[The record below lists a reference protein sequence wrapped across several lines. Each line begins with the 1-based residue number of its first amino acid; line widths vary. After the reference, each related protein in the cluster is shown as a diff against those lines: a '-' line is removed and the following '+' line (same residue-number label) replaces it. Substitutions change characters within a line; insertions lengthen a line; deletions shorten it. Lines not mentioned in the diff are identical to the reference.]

1 MIFAPD
7 YYPHFRCI
15 ADQCRHSCCIG
26 WEIDIDPET
35 RARYA
40 AIDGEIGRRLAE
52 VIDDG
57 EECACFRLTADER
70 CPMLRSDGLCEL
82 ILTLGEDAL
91 CQICTDH
98 PRFRNFI
105 GLRTEIG
112 LGLCCEAAGRL
123 ILAAETPMRM
133 IPHADDGDMS
143 TLSRE
148 EAEFL
153 ARRDAALAQIADEA
167 HPLDTRMAALLSQ
180 SGASLPPCGM
190 DTWRE
195 IYRSLER
202 LDPAWDAVL
211 DTLTDAP
218 PSDAAWEKSFARLL
232 EYFLYRHLPAALDD
246 GRYAARI
253 AFCVLSTEVIRALF
267 AQGEQTLDRLVELA
281 RLYSA
286 EIEYDEEN
294 VECLLDVLSR

>member
-7 YYPHFRCI
+7 YYSDFRCI
-15 ADQCRHSCCIG
+15 ADRCRHSCCVG
-26 WEIDIDPET
+26 WEIDIDPDSRAFYRNVPGEFGERLT
-35 RARYA
+35 R
-40 AIDGEIGRRLAE
+40 
-52 VIDDG
+52 VIDDDG
-57 EECACFRLTADER
+57 ECPHFRLTEDGR
-70 CPMLRSDGLCEL
+70 CSLFRADGLCEL
-82 ILTLGEDAL
+82 ILALGEESL
-91 CQICTDH
+91 CQICADH
-98 PRFRNFI
+98 PRFRNFY
-105 GLRTEIG
+105 GGRTELG
-112 LGLCCEAAGRL
+112 LGLCCGAAGQM
-123 ILAAETPMRM
+123 ILARSSPMRI

-153 ARRDAALAQIADEA
+153 ACRDAALAQIADETL
-167 HPLDTRMAALLSQ
+167 PLETREAALLSQ
-180 SGASLPPCGM
+180 GCASIPPCGM

-202 LDPAWDAVL
+202 LDPAWDAIL
-211 DTLTDAP
+211 DTLTDPP
-218 PSDAAWEKSFARLL
+218 PSDDAWEKPFSRLL

-267 AQGEQTLDRLVELA
+267 TQGEQTLDRLVELA

-294 VECLLDVLSR
+294 IEYLLDALSR